1 MGHRSTGHLDDL
13 GEPVAKIKAKKRQIE
28 EERTWVSWRSSP
40 NKESKIDEEKTKSLE
55 AKNRKRA
62 SRGNVGRREG
72 VQRRHEPN
80 KNDLRASKARKTAS
94 SYWVPSTGP
103 EATRGKLFS
112 AKGIHNCDVIVITP
126 LEE

>member
-62 SRGNVGRREG
+62 SRGNGGRREG

-94 SYWVPSTGP
+94 LPLIGSLPLVRRLP
-103 EATRGKLFS
+103 EG
-112 AKGIHNCDVIVITP
+112 NCFQQREYTIVM
-126 LEE
+126 

>member
-1 MGHRSTGHLDDL
+1 M
-13 GEPVAKIKAKKRQIE
+13 
-28 EERTWVSWRSSP
+28 SWRSSP

-62 SRGNVGRREG
+62 SRGNGGRREG

-94 SYWVPSTGP
+94 LPLPLVRRLP
-103 EATRGKLFS
+103 EG
-112 AKGIHNCDVIVITP
+112 NCFQQREYTIVM
-126 LEE
+126 